1 MILGRHPHPGLLRE
15 TMAGGGGVGGG
26 AERGHVTESLDKMLM
41 LNVVSDDGRGG
52 GWIWMMISDNDDEK
66 NIKNND
72 YNTHT
77 HTK

>member
-1 MILGRHPHPGLLRE
+1 
-15 TMAGGGGVGGG
+15 
-26 AERGHVTESLDKMLM
+26 M